1 MRMPGSYKMCPFGSA
16 EQVRESR
23 RPPKI
28 LTMQFRELKHFDG
41 CVCTDTD
48 SPLFLSG
55 TFTYHWVA
63 TVIQGYNTSSTI

>member
-1 MRMPGSYKMCPFGSA
+1 VPFW
-16 EQVRESR
+16 ER
-23 RPPKI
+23 RAGDERADGRPKSSQLHAI
-28 LTMQFRELKHFDG
+28 QGMQFRELKHFDG

>member
-1 MRMPGSYKMCPFGSA
+1 MRMPGRYKMCPFGSA

-48 SPLFLSG
+48 SPSFQAHLLTTG
-55 TFTYHWVA
+55 LPL
-63 TVIQGYNTSSTI
+63 